1 MLRSVLPSN
10 LLIGALAPSW
20 AYVYQLSTISI
31 DVKFI
36 TLDTLDI
43 AHISKDLRG
52 LGAHK
57 PNGPHFACNRRF
69 LDASIAE
76 NLGGLV
82 AAVN

>member
-36 TLDTLDI
+36 TLDI

-57 PNGPHFACNRRF
+57 PNEPHFACNCRF